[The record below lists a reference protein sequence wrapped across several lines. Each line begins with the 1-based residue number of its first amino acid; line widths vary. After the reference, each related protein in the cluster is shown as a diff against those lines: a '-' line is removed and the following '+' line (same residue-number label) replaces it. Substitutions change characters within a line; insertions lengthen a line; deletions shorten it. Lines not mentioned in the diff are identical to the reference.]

1 MNLSLSKREC
11 AEANRHYVSADGKYE
26 RSRQMITVFFR
37 TIVIYAVLLI
47 SVRIMGKRQLGELE
61 LSELIT
67 TLMVSE
73 LAVLPISDKRIPV
86 LYGIVP
92 ILVLLSVE
100 VILSQIITV
109 SPQPSGSSA
118 ALRQS
123 SYATVKSTKKPF
135 AARGS
140 GSMSSCRSCGRTDV
154 RVPTGSSTR

>member
-1 MNLSLSKREC
+1 
-11 AEANRHYVSADGKYE
+11 
-26 RSRQMITVFFR
+26 MITVFFR

-100 VILSQIITV
+100 VIFIADNHRFARSQADLLRHSGDPHTRRQNRRK
-109 SPQPSGSSA
+109 SPSP
-118 ALRQS
+118 RED
-123 SYATVKSTKKPF
+123 
-135 AARGS
+135 RG
-140 GSMSSCRSCGRTDV
+140 R
-154 RVPTGSSTR
+154 

>member
-1 MNLSLSKREC
+1 
-11 AEANRHYVSADGKYE
+11 
-26 RSRQMITVFFR
+26 MITVFFR

-100 VILSQIITV
+100 VILSQ
-109 SPQPSGSSA
+109 
-118 ALRQS
+118 
-123 SYATVKSTKKPF
+123 
-135 AARGS
+135 
-140 GSMSSCRSCGRTDV
+140 MSSCRSCGRTDV

>member
-1 MNLSLSKREC
+1 
-11 AEANRHYVSADGKYE
+11 
-26 RSRQMITVFFR
+26 MITVFFR

-109 SPQPSGSSA
+109 SPAAKRIFCGTPAILIRDGKIDEK
-118 ALRQS
+118 ALRR
-123 SYATVKSTKKPF
+123 
-135 AARGS
+135 ARIGVDELMSELRQNRMCGS
-140 GSMSSCRSCGRTDV
+140 RRGQVRDNRSQRKAV
-154 RVPTGSSTR
+154 RHSESVSLPAER